1 MAGLKFCWLR
11 FGLTPNRSTNP
22 ASWLGS
28 LGRLGWLVI
37 GTFHASLLIGAD
49 LYLAG
54 PSVESVCHGGA
65 DGRHFIPENSR
76 HSRCDD
82 EGSRDDGH
90 GHGVFHFAEY
100 ALRSTRFPAQYCAI
114 RNVRH
119 GLPPA
124 NLSTPAIGSSWQLF
138 RAQPVG
144 LFAGRQRVSFDGT
157 CPSLPA
163 ADRQTPARN
172 AGTSITAIS
181 TPARSRSALA
191 IPMMR
196 IRGSGI
202 AVSIRD
208 RSRASNRMA
217 RPPPSTRPAPISST
231 LGGCFFRTG
240 PKQIFRPGVTNEI
253 GPRENMRCGRPVSGF
268 LLKNR
273 VR

>member
-65 DGRHFIPENSR
+65 DGRHLIPENSR

-124 NLSTPAIGSSWQLF
+124 NEI
-138 RAQPVG
+138 
-144 LFAGRQRVSFDGT
+144 FDMHG
-157 CPSLPA
+157 PEEVFVHLPH
-163 ADRQTPARN
+163 
-172 AGTSITAIS
+172 ITA
-181 TPARSRSALA
+181 TE
-191 IPMMR
+191 
-196 IRGSGI
+196 
-202 AVSIRD
+202 AVQ
-208 RSRASNRMA
+208 A
-217 RPPPSTRPAPISST
+217 
-231 LGGCFFRTG
+231 
-240 PKQIFRPGVTNEI
+240 Q
-253 GPRENMRCGRPVSGF
+253 
-268 LLKNR
+268 
-273 VR
+273 

>member
-1 MAGLKFCWLR
+1 MICSR
-11 FGLTPNRSTNP
+11 NT
-22 ASWLGS
+22 ASGSPWKIDCSIEMS

-54 PSVESVCHGGA
+54 PSVESVRHGGA
-65 DGRHFIPENSR
+65 DGRHLISENSR

-163 ADRQTPARN
+163 ADRPMPARN
-172 AGTSITAIS
+172 AGTFTTAIFTS
-181 TPARSRSALA
+181 ERSRSALTA
-191 IPMMR
+191 PTLR
-196 IRGSGI
+196 IRILSM
-202 AVSIRD
+202 AAASAD
-208 RSRASNRMA
+208 RIQAN
-217 RPPPSTRPAPISST
+217 T
-231 LGGCFFRTG
+231 
-240 PKQIFRPGVTNEI
+240 K
-253 GPRENMRCGRPVSGF
+253 
-268 LLKNR
+268 
-273 VR
+273 